1 MTDDLRF
8 LMCKFG
14 PKFDVVFLEQ
24 RERLV
29 EHLRIFM
36 DMTELEQ
43 RLRLK
48 NTVPSIEE
56 YWGYRLGSSAV
67 NVTLAVNESAP
78 RQFSVLREIKSR
90 SGS

>member
-1 MTDDLRF
+1 MTGDLRF
-8 LMCKFG
+8 LMRKFG
-14 PKFDVVFLEQ
+14 LRFDVVLLEQ

-29 EHLRIFM
+29 EHMRTFM

-48 NTVPSIEE
+48 RTVPSIEE

-78 RQFSVLREIKSR
+78 RQFSVLRKIKSL